1 MEFPTENHS
10 SKKSAKSSIRKELLQ
25 NQLYLI
31 NKMRNDEVS
40 NLNAL
45 ASSTSQD
52 YFSGN
57 ILPNSE
63 VIDSQDKE
71 MLPQLGLT
79 FEFSILDEENTF
91 SPEKLKNG
99 ASKNGLEKQ
108 GILMNQVEAV
118 SETVADSDTQA
129 TNFEPIE
136 IKMNSLDPP
145 QKGVFSNRLIFDDVD
160 PVVNCSFEPLN
171 GNFCESETDTGPDI
185 PEDLQEMIKMVQK
198 LLPDFA
204 LGFNITPSLSTKN
217 PEPESDKDLAPM
229 DHLQVAHGNGDLK
242 SMYSSQ
248 KMSNYT
254 SNNFSRQ
261 ESNIND
267 YLIDDDGEEFFD
279 PNEDDVSSLES
290 IGEQDSVSAASCRS
304 DKDSPEINI
313 EKSGSKQ
320 KSPQSLKSLKSS
332 NTEELIEESEQFDVD
347 DQTYFEDFS
356 AIDSIAVDNDKVSKM
371 KSYVA
376 EGYAENTTQKNEGS
390 FDISI
395 GNKKIELPKID
406 TMERKYFDEYIEA
419 KEDDEADKSSMMY
432 NSFISGE

>member
-1 MEFPTENHS
+1 
-10 SKKSAKSSIRKELLQ
+10 
-25 NQLYLI
+25 
-31 NKMRNDEVS
+31 
-40 NLNAL
+40 
-45 ASSTSQD
+45 
-52 YFSGN
+52 
-57 ILPNSE
+57 
-63 VIDSQDKE
+63 

-129 TNFEPIE
+129 TYFEPIE

-185 PEDLQEMIKMVQK
+185 PEDLSEMIKMVQK

-217 PEPESDKDLAPM
+217 PEPESDKDLAPK

-290 IGEQDSVSAASCRS
+290 IGEQESVSAASCRS